1 MKFIEL
7 REKILHGTPKPWEIT
22 EYLTIINKARNSVKI
37 LKKASFDLMILKFIA
52 IRIIFLKSD

>member
-7 REKILHGTPKPWEIT
+7 RKKILYGTPKAWEIT

-37 LKKASFDLMILKFIA
+37 LKKTSFNLMILKFI
-52 IRIIFLKSD
+52 IIKMIF